1 MSQLPP
7 LVPSSRLYTPGDM
20 PQSRFES
27 MAGIDASFRRG
38 GEFVGQRLVLSYNN
52 LNETQFNLFAA
63 HYTAQNGTFG
73 RFFLSPETWSGLV
86 ATPVPLI
93 GEYLWRYN
101 SPLVASHASCGR
113 FNVEVELRAEPIDLG
128 DVVFDGSVAD
138 PLNPVRIYIVDG
150 LTAAATPLRIA
161 IIEPGGAA

>member
-20 PQSRFES
+20 PQSRFQS

-63 HYTAQNGTFG
+63 HYTGENGTFG
-73 RFFLSPETWSGLV
+73 RFFLSPETWSGL
-86 ATPVPLI
+86 ATPPVPLNSD
-93 GEYLWRYN
+93 YLWRYN

-113 FNVEVELRAEPIDLG
+113 FNIEVELRAEPIDLA
-128 DVVFDGSVAD
+128 DVVIDGSVAN
-138 PLNPVRIYIVDG
+138 PSNPVRIYIVDG
-150 LTAAATPLRIA
+150 LTAAATPTRELVIFG
-161 IIEPGGAA
+161 GGAA